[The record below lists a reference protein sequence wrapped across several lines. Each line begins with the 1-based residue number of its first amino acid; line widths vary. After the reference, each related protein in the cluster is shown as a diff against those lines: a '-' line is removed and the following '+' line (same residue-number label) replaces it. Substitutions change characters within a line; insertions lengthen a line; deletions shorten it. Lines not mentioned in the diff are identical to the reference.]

1 MKHFDAQELMASAHP
16 SAVRLSQEEVGD
28 KRYMQGEAREEIW
41 RPEVEKKE
49 RGGVDGW
56 GPRRFPRGHATMA
69 RYVDKS
75 DKLLR
80 NHLSPVVNY

>member
-1 MKHFDAQELMASAHP
+1 MAASAHP
-16 SAVRLSQEEVGD
+16 AAVVAGCCRKRRSAYKQLYAARRAEV
-28 KRYMQGEAREEIW
+28 EEIW

-75 DKLLR
+75 GKLLR